1 MSQKA
6 GLGGVLWVQIGRG
19 VFSWATAGLSG
30 NMTIDYNQMAEKV
43 RAGYRSIT
51 DQYRRDDEIEVTTP
65 NHRRLGLLLRQIC
78 IVHRAVHRYRTL
90 PEWPSAIP
98 PLATGKRPI
107 PVQPRKIGAI
117 LC

>member
-1 MSQKA
+1 MGFMGKVQKNKA
-6 GLGGVLWVQIGRG
+6 NSSGRQEIA
-19 VFSWATAGLSG
+19 VATSLR
-30 NMTIDYNQMAEKV
+30 DQRRV
-43 RAGYRSIT
+43 RAIGWQIQAAP
-51 DQYRRDDEIEVTTP
+51 DALAGAVQAQRRRPRDK
-65 NHRRLGLLLRQIC
+65 LLLRQIC